1 MDFARR
7 RQRQPALG
15 SINLGFIAAIIC
27 LRIFERD
34 VRRGKGSSLDGR
46 SGGKKKEKNRQK
58 GESNRQQTIYRAL
71 NYFIS
76 NRTTFDLAN
85 GKARMYRILL
95 DTKIDKRNEWGRSI

>member
-34 VRRGKGSSLDGR
+34 ARRGEGSSLGGR
-46 SGGKKKEKNRQK
+46 SGGKKKKRKIGRKGKAIGNRQF
-58 GESNRQQTIYRAL
+58 IAL
-71 NYFIS
+71 
-76 NRTTFDLAN
+76 
-85 GKARMYRILL
+85 
-95 DTKIDKRNEWGRSI
+95 

>member
-34 VRRGKGSSLDGR
+34 ARRGEGSSLGGR
-46 SGGKKKEKNRQK
+46 SGGKKKRKIGRKGKAIGNRQF
-58 GESNRQQTIYRAL
+58 IAL
-71 NYFIS
+71 
-76 NRTTFDLAN
+76 
-85 GKARMYRILL
+85 
-95 DTKIDKRNEWGRSI
+95 

>member
-34 VRRGKGSSLDGR
+34 ARRGRDHRWVEGVEEEKKRKIGRKGKAIG
-46 SGGKKKEKNRQK
+46 NRQF
-58 GESNRQQTIYRAL
+58 IAL
-71 NYFIS
+71 
-76 NRTTFDLAN
+76 
-85 GKARMYRILL
+85 
-95 DTKIDKRNEWGRSI
+95 